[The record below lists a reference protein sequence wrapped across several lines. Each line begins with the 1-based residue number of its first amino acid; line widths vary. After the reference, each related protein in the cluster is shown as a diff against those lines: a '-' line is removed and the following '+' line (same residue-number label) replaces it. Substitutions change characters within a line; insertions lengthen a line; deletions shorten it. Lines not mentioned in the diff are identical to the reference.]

1 MQGDID
7 ELLRDCPQS
16 PFRAANFTN
25 ARPEELQR
33 MALVA
38 ATQLVLFEP
47 KDWVEGNDR
56 FAGLAED
63 LLDHV
68 IKQVEWVKK
77 NIVSLNGRSGLLP
90 TKPLPILINRR
101 FPFQQI
107 RFC

>member
-1 MQGDID
+1 MNHSDDEIKDAARIETIICGKLLAIIDLQCDID
-7 ELLRDCPQS
+7 ELIRDCPRS

-33 MALVA
+33 MALIA

-68 IKQVEWVKK
+68 IKQIEWVKVK
-77 NIVSLNGRSGLLP
+77 YR
-90 TKPLPILINRR
+90 
-101 FPFQQI
+101 
-107 RFC
+107 

>member
-1 MQGDID
+1 VVSYSDDEIKDAARIEKRIREKLLAIIDLQGDID
-7 ELLRDCPQS
+7 ELIRDCPQS

-33 MALVA
+33 MALIA

-47 KDWVEGNDR
+47 KDWVKGNDR

-68 IKQVEWVKK
+68 IRQIKWVKK
-77 NIVSLNGRSGLLP
+77 KYR
-90 TKPLPILINRR
+90 
-101 FPFQQI
+101 
-107 RFC
+107 

>member
-1 MQGDID
+1 VVNYSDDEIKDAARIEKRIREKLLAIIDLQGDID

-33 MALVA
+33 MTLIA

-56 FAGLAED
+56 FKGLAED

-68 IKQVEWVKK
+68 IKQVQWVKEK
-77 NIVSLNGRSGLLP
+77 YR
-90 TKPLPILINRR
+90 
-101 FPFQQI
+101 
-107 RFC
+107 